1 MKINPRSILICSA
14 FVMQAIGWAGL
25 NEWTSLGPD
34 GGGAYALVVDPQT
47 PSTVYALTP
56 AGIFKTTDGG
66 AGWHTTGALPPADV
80 PSFFPKS
87 LAIDPQNSTTLYAA
101 RESGGVLKS
110 TDGGAR
116 WNAVNSGL
124 IGPLPGMCVFDP
136 QNPTCQN
143 LPTQPARVSYLAIDP
158 ENSSTVYAATGYGG
172 VFKTTDGGAKWS
184 AVNSGI
190 PIDRGIPILS
200 VTIDPGNPRTVYATA
215 VGDLFKSSD
224 GGASWSVMNSNLR
237 IGGCFEGPPVVVDP
251 QNSATLYAGCSGL
264 LKSTDGG
271 ATWNSVSSRLPG
283 SVVFLV
289 IDPQNTQTLYA
300 ATGTRV
306 FKSTDGGATWRDTGL
321 SISGRPALGIDPKNP
336 STVYA
341 ATYYSSD
348 FSAGAFK
355 STDGGEHWSAINS
368 GLRAIG
374 IGPGALLDGSE
385 VLDVI
390 YSQAGATLYG
400 NLVNPAPGGAAV
412 IKSTDGGTTWSPL
425 NVARLLAVDP
435 QDTATLY
442 AIAPAYQDGL
452 SKSIDGGVSWMA
464 PAKAGLPED
473 SCHAVSTLAI
483 DPQNTSTWYAG
494 ISILACVP
502 TAGDGVYKSTD
513 GGASWTRFDALPSGD
528 GVNGL
533 AIDPQNTSIV
543 YAWNEEG
550 LFKSTDSA
558 TSWVELKA
566 SGGSGQPGVPLLIF
580 RLAINPQS
588 PGTLYAAT
596 GGGVLKSTD
605 GGANWSAANS
615 GLSAISVNGTTNY
628 AATTVAI
635 DPQNTSTVYAATGA
649 GVFRST
655 DEGANW
661 SAVNSGLTTFAVA
674 ALAVDPQ
681 NPNTVYAGTAGG
693 VFAITFGGG
702 Q

>member
-1 MKINPRSILICSA
+1 MKINARSILVWSA
-14 FVMQAIGWAGL
+14 LAMQAIGWAGL

-47 PSTVYALTP
+47 PSAVYALTS

-66 AGWHTTGALPPADV
+66 ADWHATGVLPPAEV
-80 PSFFPKS
+80 PGFFPKS

-110 TDGGAR
+110 TDGGAS

-136 QNPTCQN
+136 QNPACQN
-143 LPTQPARVSYLAIDP
+143 LPTQPARVAYLAIDP
-158 ENSSTVYAATGYGG
+158 QNSNTVYAATGYGG

-190 PIDRGIPILS
+190 PIQSGIPILS
-200 VTIDPGNPRTVYATA
+200 VTIDPQNSRTLYAATI
-215 VGDLFKSSD
+215 GDLFKSSD
-224 GGASWSVMNSNLR
+224 GGASWSLMNSNLR
-237 IGGCFEGPPVVVDP
+237 IGGCFDGPPVVVDP

-283 SVVFLV
+283 SVVFV
-289 IDPQNTQTLYA
+289 AIDPQNTETLYA

-321 SISGRPALGIDPKNP
+321 SISGRPALTIDPKNP
-336 STVYA
+336 GTLYA

-348 FSAGAFK
+348 LSAGAFK

-374 IGPGALLDGSE
+374 IGFLLIDPQNPTAL
-385 VLDVI
+385 
-390 YSQAGATLYG
+390 YA
-400 NLVNPAPGGAAV
+400 NPSRGV
-412 IKSTDGGTTWSPL
+412 IKSTDAGTSWSQMKSL
-425 NVARLLAVDP
+425 GLLAIDS
-435 QDTATLY
+435 QESATLY
-442 AIAPAYQDGL
+442 GYGPSGEGL
-452 SKSIDGGVSWMA
+452 SKSSDGGASWVA

-473 SCHAVSTLAI
+473 SCHAVSSLAI
-483 DPQNTSTWYAG
+483 DPQNSSKLYAG
-494 ISILACVP
+494 VSISPCMSS
-502 TAGDGVYKSTD
+502 AGGGVYKSTD
-513 GGASWTRFDALPSGD
+513 GGASWIRSVALPNGH

-533 AIDPQNTSIV
+533 AIDPQNTSTV
-543 YAWNEEG
+543 YAWNGKG
-550 LFKSTDSA
+550 LFKSTDGA
-558 TSWVELKA
+558 TSWIELTN
-566 SGGSGQPGVPLLIF
+566 SSGSGQAGLPLVIF

-588 PGTLYAAT
+588 PSTLYAAT
-596 GGGVLKSTD
+596 AGGVLKSTD
-605 GGANWSAANS
+605 RGANWSAVNS
-615 GLSAISVNGTTNY
+615 GLSAISLNGITNY
-628 AATTVAI
+628 AVTTVAI

-655 DEGANW
+655 DGGANW
-661 SAVNSGLTTFAVA
+661 SAVNSGLTTLAVA

-681 NPNTVYAGTAGG
+681 NTNTVYAGTAGG
-693 VFAITFGGG
+693 VFAITFASNGE
-702 Q
+702 